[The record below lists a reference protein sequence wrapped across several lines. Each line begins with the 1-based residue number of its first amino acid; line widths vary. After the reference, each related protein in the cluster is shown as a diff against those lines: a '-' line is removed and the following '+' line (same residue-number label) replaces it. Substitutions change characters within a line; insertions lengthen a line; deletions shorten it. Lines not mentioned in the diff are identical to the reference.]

1 MPSEKDPTM
10 RKVKRPEPRPEEE
23 PEEGNGEVP
32 ERPKGPRP
40 LRAAPP
46 EERKTPSRKYDEVV
60 LAETRIAKP
69 TDGSPLGEDADP
81 AEVIGMGK
89 IGILPKGAAFV
100 EPKKEIPEVP
110 EEAPEGPEP
119 IIEEAI
125 QEGPAEKGPDAKL
138 PPPPIPDGAKEV
150 KPPSDL
156 LEDDLSGKEQEVEIK
171 EVSIGSDGRK
181 IKVLTVKPQKL
192 PPPTEEGAEE
202 MPARPSKGGVRDL
215 SEERVEMPP
224 PKGRVRRTPGLGV
237 DVELDAE
244 AIRKLSA
251 PVLPAEFDYPKKAI
265 HSQFRRYI
273 LFFLLPVFFAIIIL
287 LAGALSVISLV
298 VLVLL
303 FIVVLFGFLVY
314 GVSPFYTSHMVT
326 RTSVVLKHGVY
337 FEARIPLRDIRTV
350 RVYDEKA
357 GTTGIRVDKDRRL
370 FALSD
375 RKDMVEIVLKDRM
388 TVASH
393 HNIESV
399 ITNVELPSTFVRTV
413 KSAAAAVKEDRDP
426 LDMPE
431 GPPAL
436 DEEEA

>member
-1 MPSEKDPTM
+1 MPSGKEPVV
-10 RKVKRPEPRPEEE
+10 RKVKETRPEEDEE
-23 PEEGNGEVP
+23 PEEVP

-46 EERKTPSRKYDEVV
+46 EEKKTPSRKYDEVV
-60 LAETRIAKP
+60 LAETRTARP
-69 TDGSPLGEDADP
+69 TDGSPLGEDTDP

-100 EPKKEIPEVP
+100 EPKKDIPEK
-110 EEAPEGPEP
+110 APELT
-119 IIEEAI
+119 IEEAI
-125 QEGPAEKGPDAKL
+125 QEGPAEEGPDAKL

-150 KPPSDL
+150 KPPGDL
-156 LEDDLSGKEQEVEIK
+156 LEDELSGKEQEVEIK

-181 IKVLTVKPQKL
+181 IKVLTVKPKKL
-192 PPPTEEGAEE
+192 PPSTEEGADK

-244 AIRKLSA
+244 AIKKLSA

-303 FIVVLFGFLVY
+303 FMVVLFGFLIY

-326 RTSVVLKHGVY
+326 RASVVLKHGVY

-399 ITNVELPSTFVRTV
+399 VTNVESPSTFVRTV
-413 KSAAAAVKEDRDP
+413 KSAAAMVKEDRDP

-431 GPPAL
+431 GPLAS
-436 DEEEA
+436 DEKEA